1 LSGKKKRKD
10 FSTKIYGLPKEWNKE
25 FKRFVGSHGR
35 IKALNNQLKYW
46 ETKMNHT
53 YWQLY
58 NVKGEVE
65 LDEFFFRLTGRY
77 SSPTFLATFKKRIE
91 EIEQLIGKGYSKGTI
106 DIYKRAMGWLKRYIT
121 SKGKEDVL
129 LRHINQGFL
138 KGYFEF
144 LRQSMGVNAANKYMR
159 KINAVLNYAE
169 ANDLLERGRAPKFS
183 IKDEKTQPVY
193 LTEEELQTIM
203 DKEISIKRLAVVRD
217 VFVFMCHTSMAYA
230 DIKSLKPEHIQTED
244 GKKFVLKPRQKTN
257 IEMKVPV
264 LHQTDS
270 ILAKYHGQQPSGK
283 CFPVPSSQKDE
294 RLFARVGNAICGID
308 KHLTSHVGR
317 HTFATMM
324 LNKGMRA

>member
-1 LSGKKKRKD
+1 MNLGEFKAYFYMRTSIKVKQKRGEVSPIYLRLERQKKRKD

-203 DKEISIKRLAVVRD
+203 DKEISIQRLHRIRD
-217 VFVFMCHTSMAYA
+217 VFVFMCYTSFAYA
-230 DIKSLKPEHIQTED
+230 DIKGLKPEHIIIED
-244 GKKFVLKPRQKTN
+244 GKSTSSSPERKRKYRQAYPCYNKQN
-257 IEMKVPV
+257 
-264 LHQTDS
+264 
-270 ILAKYHGQQPSGK
+270 
-283 CFPVPSSQKDE
+283 SS
-294 RLFARVGNAICGID
+294 
-308 KHLTSHVGR
+308 
-317 HTFATMM
+317 
-324 LNKGMRA
+324 